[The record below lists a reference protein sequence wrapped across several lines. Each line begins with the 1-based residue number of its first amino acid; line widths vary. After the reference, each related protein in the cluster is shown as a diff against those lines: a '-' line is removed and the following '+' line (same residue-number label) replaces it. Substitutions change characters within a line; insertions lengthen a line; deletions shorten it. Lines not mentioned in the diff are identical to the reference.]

1 MQPIPPRQWVPPGQ
15 LEPPP
20 PKGRGLIVAGGITLG
35 IAILASFVST
45 LILGRSFDPDRLTR
59 DVVLNGAADS
69 ELPGQVGFRVIE
81 DLSSDDDLMSVGLVL
96 DPDTGALRNSTTCRV
111 LTVDGEEVPSRSGSD
126 LYTFLDPELG
136 SDSSPFIVVE
146 DLQPGEYS
154 AVCEQTGEPSDTD
167 GATFTVGRVMSASD
181 LLGLFTPVLG
191 VFAAIAVGAVVG
203 LVGLVLLVI
212 GLVMNSRSR
221 RGPPQPPGQQGF
233 PPGGHPPGGYGPP
246 PR

>member
-1 MQPIPPRQWVPPGQ
+1 
-15 LEPPP
+15 
-20 PKGRGLIVAGGITLG
+20 
-35 IAILASFVST
+35 
-45 LILGRSFDPDRLTR
+45 
-59 DVVLNGAADS
+59 
-69 ELPGQVGFRVIE
+69 
-81 DLSSDDDLMSVGLVL
+81 
-96 DPDTGALRNSTTCRV
+96 
-111 LTVDGEEVPSRSGSD
+111 
-126 LYTFLDPELG
+126 PELG